1 MALLTEA
8 ELTQK
13 VEQVFAALCPIYA
26 ISLPAATGADQ
37 LSAQLRA
44 QRADLDEWD
53 DDAMAQFFEQSN
65 CRWAVY
71 WKHNGGGA
79 MSNLYT
85 ACDQWRYALEL
96 MEPLAQMWQESA
108 AQSQTFAQKGE
119 LTPQE
124 RLQAYEASA
133 KLRGTIANAL
143 DTVRTELVMVE
154 ESTQRTAQ
162 QLELT
167 AAYLP
172 LHDELVK
179 LLNDHY
185 YSGKVTR
192 ILAGR
197 NWLEN
202 EEQVSSNLLDPSALT
217 AKLEAILTAFADLS
231 EVTNDLAMRAD
242 MLEAEIVAK
251 YHVHD
256 ACELNYDECDE
267 LDQQISALWQ
277 EAGPGVH
284 ELAEVVQLMGQAITF
299 AQNIDRVWQHVKDNS
314 QTFSSSGKL
323 SPVELDCAF
332 EVSYDYRIS
341 LQAVLESMRS
351 LLSQAATKAE
361 PQVKQLIAAYQPQ
374 HEELIKLCAEPRQ
387 CAAVAQILAL
397 MEI

>member
-143 DTVRTELVMVE
+143 DTVRTELVRPIYRCMM
-154 ESTQRTAQ
+154 SWSSC
-162 QLELT
+162 LT
-167 AAYLP
+167 TTTIRAR
-172 LHDELVK
+172 
-179 LLNDHY
+179 
-185 YSGKVTR
+185 SR
-192 ILAGR
+192 
-197 NWLEN
+197 
-202 EEQVSSNLLDPSALT
+202 
-217 AKLEAILTAFADLS
+217 AF
-231 EVTNDLAMRAD
+231 
-242 MLEAEIVAK
+242 
-251 YHVHD
+251 
-256 ACELNYDECDE
+256 
-267 LDQQISALWQ
+267 
-277 EAGPGVH
+277 
-284 ELAEVVQLMGQAITF
+284 
-299 AQNIDRVWQHVKDNS
+299 
-314 QTFSSSGKL
+314 
-323 SPVELDCAF
+323 
-332 EVSYDYRIS
+332 
-341 LQAVLESMRS
+341 
-351 LLSQAATKAE
+351 
-361 PQVKQLIAAYQPQ
+361 
-374 HEELIKLCAEPRQ
+374 
-387 CAAVAQILAL
+387 
-397 MEI
+397 